1 MNRDDIVLKLEEAIS
16 DKTIDWG
23 EVELLIESLGE
34 NINDISKV
42 IADEPE
48 TILSN
53 LYGYIEMEEGYIG

>member
-53 LYGYIEMEEGYIG
+53 LPFLQTSANL